1 MGKEQFLIEQMT
13 ITSDIVKVLIVGW
26 IVWLLIRQVKES

>member
-13 ITSDIVKVLIVGW
+13 ITSDIVKVLIVGL